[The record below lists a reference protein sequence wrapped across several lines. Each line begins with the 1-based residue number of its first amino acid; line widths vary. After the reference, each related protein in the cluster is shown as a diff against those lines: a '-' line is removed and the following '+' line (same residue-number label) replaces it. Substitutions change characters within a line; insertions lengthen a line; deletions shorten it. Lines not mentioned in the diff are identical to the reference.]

1 MTLQEFILCYTILSN
16 SCTQFYN
23 FIFLLQPIILYM
35 IAAISY
41 LF

>member
-16 SCTQFYN
+16 YSTQFYN
-23 FIFLLQPIILYM
+23 FILLLQPIILYM